1 VDVLRQHGLLLADR
15 LEFVFERAGA
25 AVLGELP
32 SAERDALRLRGALL
46 LHDEGRPPEDVARLL
61 VDVPAL
67 DEPWM
72 HRALRDA
79 AADARRRGDPEAGVR
94 FLNRLVEAAPD
105 DAEAA
110 VELATAL
117 SDIDPGAAMSHLM
130 RTIERT
136 ADLTD
141 RALLVSCLGVLA
153 HRARTTT
160 SPAFRLLG
168 EVLDAFD
175 SDAAEPN
182 DLRTQVQAALLGLGF
197 ASPSTVRETLR
208 RSRTMVVPD
217 GDTPSERVAL
227 GRLAGTAM
235 LDGGSAEQA
244 ADRATAAVSGAFIV
258 HNGPPTGAAR
268 MLVLDDSALIRAAK
282 ILDHAGR
289 PAEALAALNRIAENT
304 RRGGAVRT
312 HCQALAIRSAV
323 ATGMGRP
330 ATAAAD
336 ATAAMEIAR
345 HENWAL
351 PRIAFAAVLVNQGEP
366 GRAEA
371 VLDGIRRP
379 NFVWEYHEMLLV
391 RARARLLLNDPEGGL
406 SHLLRCG
413 RSLTDAGIRSPML
426 APWWLDAAVILTDR
440 ERPSEA
446 LALVEAQNE
455 AITRWGTPESIG
467 LGMLARGVAT
477 PGRRGLELMAEA
489 AERLA
494 ASPARL
500 SQLRA
505 ELLVGG
511 ALLRSGDGA
520 AARRH
525 LRRAVDLA
533 VRCGST
539 ASVSLANELLI
550 AAGGRIRKRGGPSDL
565 LTSAERR
572 VVEQA
577 TAGASNREI
586 AEALFVTLRTVE
598 THLSNVYR
606 KLGVSSRVEIDTAL
620 RELTPHPGRRA
631 G

>member
-1 VDVLRQHGLLLADR
+1 
-15 LEFVFERAGA
+15 
-25 AVLGELP
+25 
-32 SAERDALRLRGALL
+32 
-46 LHDEGRPPEDVARLL
+46 
-61 VDVPAL
+61 
-67 DEPWM
+67 
-72 HRALRDA
+72 
-79 AADARRRGDPEAGVR
+79 
-94 FLNRLVEAAPD
+94 
-105 DAEAA
+105 
-110 VELATAL
+110 
-117 SDIDPGAAMSHLM
+117 
-130 RTIERT
+130 
-136 ADLTD
+136 
-141 RALLVSCLGVLA
+141 
-153 HRARTTT
+153 
-160 SPAFRLLG
+160 
-168 EVLDAFD
+168 
-175 SDAAEPN
+175 
-182 DLRTQVQAALLGLGF
+182 
-197 ASPSTVRETLR
+197 
-208 RSRTMVVPD
+208 
-217 GDTPSERVAL
+217 
-227 GRLAGTAM
+227 
-235 LDGGSAEQA
+235 
-244 ADRATAAVSGAFIV
+244 
-258 HNGPPTGAAR
+258 
-268 MLVLDDSALIRAAK
+268 
-282 ILDHAGR
+282 
-289 PAEALAALNRIAENT
+289 
-304 RRGGAVRT
+304 
-312 HCQALAIRSAV
+312 
-323 ATGMGRP
+323 
-330 ATAAAD
+330 
-336 ATAAMEIAR
+336 
-345 HENWAL
+345 
-351 PRIAFAAVLVNQGEP
+351 
-366 GRAEA
+366 

-391 RARARLLLNDPEGGL
+391 RGRARLLLNDPEGGL

-426 APWWLDAAVILTDR
+426 APWWLDAAVILTDQKR
-440 ERPSEA
+440 HSEA
-446 LALVEAQNE
+446 LALVEAQDE

-477 PGRRGLELMAEA
+477 PGRRGPQLMAEA

-511 ALLRSGDGA
+511 ALLRSGEDA

-533 VRCGST
+533 VRCGNT

-620 RELTPHPGRRA
+620 KELTPRPGRRA